1 MSVDGET
8 RVFAGIDEAGLGPL
22 LGPLTIGWSAFRVPR
37 GRVDL
42 WRRLG
47 RIVSREPAD
56 DRDRLVVADSKRVF
70 TRNPRGARRLEATA
84 LAFLAQV
91 DAFGRW
97 PADPG
102 ELWRLAPEPLA
113 LPGAVTELHPWYGR
127 LPARLPADV
136 EPARLGLWT
145 HLLGRE
151 MARQGVALVDAG
163 VRPVPAGELNDSF
176 RRTENKAAT
185 QWAIVAR
192 IVRWLWARH
201 AREGLSLVVDRLGGR
216 RHYAALLRELF
227 PGGGV
232 ETVAEE
238 RGHAEY
244 RVRDGEGRLRILFAE
259 RGEERS
265 FSVALASCLAKYSRE
280 LAMRGFNAYF
290 EELQPGLKPTAG
302 YTTDGRRWLADAGPA
317 LARAGVPRSVLVRER

>member
-1 MSVDGET
+1 MTNPDET

-42 WRRLG
+42 WRRLE
-47 RIVSREPAD
+47 RIVSRAPAD

-97 PADPG
+97 PAGPR
-102 ELWRLAPEPLA
+102 ELWRLAPEPLR
-113 LPGAVTELHPWYGR
+113 LPEAVVELHPWYAR
-127 LPARLPADV
+127 LPTQLPADV
-136 EPARLGLWT
+136 EPDRLELWV
-145 HLLGRE
+145 HRLERE
-151 MARQGVALVDAG
+151 LERTGVALVDAG

-176 RRTENKAAT
+176 RLTENKAAT

-192 IVRWLWARH
+192 ILGWLWQRH
-201 AREGLSLVVDRLGGR
+201 AHEGLSLVVDRLGGR
-216 RHYAALLRELF
+216 RHYATLLRELF
-227 PGGGV
+227 PAGRV
-232 ETVAEE
+232 EIVAEE
-238 RGHAEY
+238 RRHAEY
-244 RVRDGEGRLRILFAE
+244 RVRDGGGRMRILFAE
-259 RGEERS
+259 RGEEHS

-280 LAMRGFNAYF
+280 LAMNGFNAYF
-290 EELQPGLKPTAG
+290 GDLQPGLKPTAG
-302 YTTDGRRWLADAGPA
+302 YTTDGRRWLAEARPA
-317 LARAGVPRSVLVRER
+317 LARAGVPRSVLVRDR